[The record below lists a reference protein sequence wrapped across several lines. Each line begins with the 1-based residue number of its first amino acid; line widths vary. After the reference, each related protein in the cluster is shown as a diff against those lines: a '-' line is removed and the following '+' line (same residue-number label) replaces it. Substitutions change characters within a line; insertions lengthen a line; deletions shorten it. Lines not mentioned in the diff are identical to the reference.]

1 MSSTVAL
8 EDSNDASMNNSTTID
23 HRFDDLTT
31 EHIVIEDESAD
42 QGKQPTVIRKREFL
56 KNHVLGMIT
65 EITFYEEGFLKIR
78 EGNKKKLHKEHI
90 LELRFIDPDPVTVR
104 QIATPWLWSS
114 LAVAVTAIVA
124 MTLLPATGF
133 ARYSLFTSVI
143 LAATGIGLFAA
154 FVYRSKVSHFFCTA
168 SGKTEVVSLTG
179 SFGCFSRARSM
190 SKKVATAIERA
201 CEDSGIHDVR
211 YLRAEMQ
218 AHYKLAETGVI
229 TREECSDGTA
239 LILSKFG

>member
-8 EDSNDASMNNSTTID
+8 EESTHTSMNEEAVAD

-31 EHIVIEDESAD
+31 EHIVIGGETDDHE
-42 QGKQPTVIRKREFL
+42 KKPTIVRKREYIR
-56 KNHVLGMIT
+56 NHVQGTIT

-78 EGNKKKLHKEHI
+78 EGNKKDLLKEHV
-90 LELRFIDPDPVTVR
+90 LELRFIDPEPATVR
-104 QIATPWLWSS
+104 LIAMRWLAGS
-114 LAVAVTAIVA
+114 LVLAFLAILA
-124 MTLLPATGF
+124 STLLPATGF
-133 ARYSLFTSVI
+133 VRYAEFATIVLSG
-143 LAATGIGLFAA
+143 LAIGLFGN

-179 SFGCFSRARSM
+179 SLGCFGRAREISAQV
-190 SKKVATAIERA
+190 SKAAARA
-201 CEDSGIHDVR
+201 CEDSGVHDIR

-218 AHYKLAETGVI
+218 AHYRLAETGVI